1 MPLKGVERRSSRS
14 VGSDARPRPAP
25 GGQALGQEVGQAGFS
40 DWRHTDAWTF
50 LDSCDTPTTYAIHAV
65 DESGIAA
72 VIGDFTHCPPRLRR
86 RVSAIRVSRRESG
99 LYGGFPW
106 ARGRLTT
113 RLGLFAAG
121 QVGRLSSRTT
131 SGAAHR

>member
-1 MPLKGVERRSSRS
+1 MPLKGLECHSSKL
-14 VGSDARPRPAP
+14 VDSDACPRPTP

-86 RVSAIRVSRRESG
+86 RVSAICVSRR
-99 LYGGFPW
+99 
-106 ARGRLTT
+106 
-113 RLGLFAAG
+113 
-121 QVGRLSSRTT
+121 
-131 SGAAHR
+131 